1 MDGVR
6 VPALL
11 RGGRGL
17 SQPDTPADSPL
28 QHWDLTV
35 TALVQSSV
43 IPRCS
48 SSGGD
53 VYVLT
58 GAGRLGAA
66 EDGDEECQMK
76 LLWSA
81 VRCAPPEGKAG
92 FSMGLIKETGE
103 GEKQVSVKEL
113 EEVLGVAELFS
124 EGCGGKEKE
133 TAAISESLHNDELSA
148 SVGNNEAETA
158 EKAAKKSR
166 EAVTA
171 AEHEVDAHLEKTT
184 DSDITEETAAETSG
198 SSSHQQPDVH
208 ETVSEEDDTDSN
220 STHPLVFI
228 LSTTVSIITAP
239 LRPVFS
245 TITEFPAQVK
255 QWNEAFQPRSA
266 FFKLM
271 EVLKQSCDIYRTIFE

>member
-1 MDGVR
+1 MDSVR

-11 RGGRGL
+11 RGGRGP
-17 SQPDTPADSPL
+17 SQPGTSADSPL
-28 QHWDLTV
+28 QHWDSTI
-35 TALVQSSV
+35 TALVWSS
-43 IPRCS
+43 ILPQCS

-81 VRCAPPEGKAG
+81 VCCAPPDGKAG

-103 GEKQVSVKEL
+103 GEKRVSMKEL

-133 TAAISESLHNDELSA
+133 AAAISESLLNDELSA
-148 SVGNNEAETA
+148 RVGNTEADDSNSGTTDPD
-158 EKAAKKSR
+158 KATKKSR
-166 EAVTA
+166 EALTA
-171 AEHEVDAHLEKTT
+171 AERVAEVDAHMEKTKV
-184 DSDITEETAAETSG
+184 SDVTEETAAETSV
-198 SSSHQQPDVH
+198 SSAHQQPGVH
-208 ETVSEEDDTDSN
+208 ETVSEEDTDSN

-228 LSTTVSIITAP
+228 LSTTMSIITAP

-245 TITEFPAQVK
+245 TITELPAQVK
-255 QWNEAFQPRSA
+255 QE
-266 FFKLM
+266 
-271 EVLKQSCDIYRTIFE
+271 